1 MEKSRLH
8 VYTGDGKGKTTAA
21 MGLALRAL
29 GHEQSVLIAQFL
41 KDGQSGELSAI
52 AQLPGVQI
60 YPIQPMKGFVFLM
73 SDEEKWET
81 AIIQNGEARKLTR
94 QILEKKPKMIVL
106 DELCVALST
115 GMVDE
120 ETAGALLDAAL
131 SCGETVVTGRGAPEW
146 LVKRADYVSCIKAVK
161 HPYQTEKLSARAGV
175 EW

>member
-1 MEKSRLH
+1 MKKNRLH

-29 GHEQSVLIAQFL
+29 GHGRRVLIAQFL

-52 AQLPGVQI
+52 AKLPGAAI
-60 YPIQPMKGFVFLM
+60 YPAQPLKGFVFLM
-73 SDEEKWET
+73 SDEEKRET
-81 AIIQNGEARKLTR
+81 AAMQCREAQKLTQR
-94 QILEKKPKMIVL
+94 ILEEKPEMIVL

-146 LVKRADYVSCIKAVK
+146 LEKRADYVSCIKAVK
-161 HPYQTEKLSARAGV
+161 HPYETEKLSARAGI